1 MQKII
6 VALAVLAMVGASSA
20 FAVGEGKE
28 GTSGAKFLNV
38 GIGARA
44 AAMANAYD
52 PVASG
57 PEAIFWNAAGLVNVE
72 NQGISI
78 SDNEWIADTRMIGA
92 AYARRFG
99 FGTVGFMVSSL
110 MYGDMDV
117 TTVEKPNGTG
127 ETFSAMD
134 MAAGVAMGR
143 RLTDRFSVGGTVK
156 LLRLSFSGDVLSDV
170 DPAMGVAFDVG
181 TQYMTGFRT
190 LRMAIA
196 LQNLGPE
203 LQYGGTYEE
212 LQRNRAEWEL
222 EEYDTFSLPVVVR
235 LGVAYDPM
243 ENMTVVVNAAH
254 PNDGD
259 ETIDFG
265 GEWWPVKAVA
275 VRAGYKVN
283 YDEARFAGGVGFKIS
298 GFRPDL
304 SYTDMGR
311 LGEALK
317 ATLNYDF

>member
-1 MQKII
+1 MRKVLI
-6 VALAVLAMVGASSA
+6 ALAALAMICASCV
-20 FAVGEGKE
+20 FAAGKE

-38 GIGARA
+38 GVGARA
-44 AAMANAYD
+44 AAMADAYD
-52 PVASG
+52 SIASG

-72 NQGISI
+72 NQGISV
-78 SDNEWIADTRMIGA
+78 SDNEWIAETRMVAG

-99 FGTVGFMVSSL
+99 FGTVGFMVQSL
-110 MYGDMDV
+110 MYGTMEE
-117 TTVEKPNGTG
+117 TTVEQPNGTG
-127 ETFSAMD
+127 NEFSAMD
-134 MAAGVAMGR
+134 MSAGVALGR

-156 LLRLSFSGDVLSDV
+156 FVRLAFSDVEGV

-203 LQYGGTYEE
+203 MQYGGTYNE
-212 LQRNRAEWEL
+212 LQRNR
-222 EEYDTFSLPVVVR
+222 EEIEPEEFDSFSLPVVVR
-235 LGVAYDPM
+235 LGVAYDPV
-243 ENMTVVVNAAH
+243 ESMTLCVNAAH

-259 ETIDFG
+259 ETLDFG
-265 GEWWPVKAVA
+265 GEWWPMKVVA
-275 VRAGYKVN
+275 IRGGYKLN
-283 YDEARFAGGVGFKIS
+283 SDEASYTGGVGFKFG

-304 SYTDMGR
+304 SYTSMGR
-311 LGEALK
+311 LGYSLK

>member
-1 MQKII
+1 MRKILI
-6 VALAVLAMVGASSA
+6 VLAALATVYASCA
-20 FAVGEGKE
+20 FAAGKE

-38 GIGARA
+38 GVGARA
-44 AAMANAYD
+44 AAMADAYD
-52 PVASG
+52 PIASG

-72 NQGISI
+72 NQGVTV
-78 SDNEWIADTRMIGA
+78 SDNEWIADTRMVAG

-99 FGTVGFMVSSL
+99 FGTVGFMVESL
-110 MYGDMDV
+110 MYGSMDE
-117 TTVEKPNGTG
+117 TTVKEPNGTG

-134 MAAGVAMGR
+134 MAVGAALGR

-156 LLRLSFSGDVLSDV
+156 FVRLAFSGVEGV

-181 TQYMTGFRT
+181 TQYMTGFRS

-203 LQYGGTYEE
+203 MQYGGTYDE
-212 LQRNRAEWEL
+212 LQRNRTEWEK
-222 EEYDTFSLPVVVR
+222 EEYESFSLPVIVR
-235 LGVAYDPM
+235 LGVAYDPLDS
-243 ENMTVVVNAAH
+243 MTLCVNAAH

-259 ETIDFG
+259 ETLDFG
-265 GEWWPVKAVA
+265 GEWWPHEVVA
-275 VRAGYKVN
+275 IRGGYKVN
-283 YDEARFAGGVGFKIS
+283 YDEAAYTGGVGFWIG

-304 SYTDMGR
+304 SYTSMGR
-311 LGEALK
+311 LKYALR

>member
-1 MQKII
+1 
-6 VALAVLAMVGASSA
+6 
-20 FAVGEGKE
+20 
-28 GTSGAKFLNV
+28 
-38 GIGARA
+38 
-44 AAMANAYD
+44 
-52 PVASG
+52 
-57 PEAIFWNAAGLVNVE
+57 
-72 NQGISI
+72 
-78 SDNEWIADTRMIGA
+78 
-92 AYARRFG
+92 
-99 FGTVGFMVSSL
+99 
-110 MYGDMDV
+110 
-117 TTVEKPNGTG
+117 
-127 ETFSAMD
+127 
-134 MAAGVAMGR
+134 
-143 RLTDRFSVGGTVK
+143 
-156 LLRLSFSGDVLSDV
+156 VLSDV

-212 LQRNRAEWEL
+212 LQRNRADREL
-222 EEYDTFSLPVVVR
+222 EEYTTFSLPVVVR
-235 LGVAYDPM
+235 LGVAYDPL
-243 ENMTVVVNAAH
+243 ESMTLVVNAAH

-283 YDEARFAGGVGFKIS
+283 YDEARFAGGVGFKIG

-311 LGEALK
+311 LKEVLK

>member
-1 MQKII
+1 
-6 VALAVLAMVGASSA
+6 LAMVYASCA
-20 FAVGEGKE
+20 FAAGKE

-38 GIGARA
+38 GVGARA
-44 AAMANAYD
+44 AAMADAYD
-52 PVASG
+52 PIASG

-72 NQGISI
+72 NQGVSI
-78 SDNEWIADTRMIGA
+78 SDNEWIADTRVVAG

-99 FGTVGFMVSSL
+99 FGTVGFMVESL
-110 MYGDMDV
+110 MYGSMDK
-117 TTVEKPNGTG
+117 TTVKEPNGTG

-134 MAAGVAMGR
+134 MAVGAALGR

-156 LLRLSFSGDVLSDV
+156 FVRLAFSGVEGV

-181 TQYMTGFRT
+181 TQYMTGFRS

-203 LQYGGTYEE
+203 MQYGGTYDE
-212 LQRNRAEWEL
+212 LQRNRTEWEK
-222 EEYDTFSLPVVVR
+222 EEYESFSLPVIVR
-235 LGVAYDPM
+235 LGVAYDPLDS
-243 ENMTVVVNAAH
+243 MTVCVNATH

-259 ETIDFG
+259 ETLDFG
-265 GEWWPVKAVA
+265 GEWWPHRVFAI
-275 VRAGYKVN
+275 RGGYKVN
-283 YDEARFAGGVGFKIS
+283 YDEAAYTGGVGFWFG

-304 SYTDMGR
+304 SYTSMGR
-311 LGEALK
+311 LGYALR

>member
-1 MQKII
+1 MRKILI
-6 VALAVLAMVGASSA
+6 ALAALAMVCASCV
-20 FAVGEGKE
+20 FAAGKE

-38 GIGARA
+38 GVGARA
-44 AAMANAYD
+44 AAMADAYD
-52 PVASG
+52 SIASG

-72 NQGISI
+72 NQGISV
-78 SDNEWIADTRMIGA
+78 SDNEWIAETRMVAGS
-92 AYARRFG
+92 YARRFG
-99 FGTVGFMVSSL
+99 FGTVGFMVQSL
-110 MYGDMDV
+110 MYGTMDE

-127 ETFSAMD
+127 NQFSAMD
-134 MAAGVAMGR
+134 MSAGAALGR
-143 RLTDRFSVGGTVK
+143 RLTDRFSVGGAVK
-156 LLRLSFSGDVLSDV
+156 FVRLAFSDVEGV

-203 LQYGGTYEE
+203 MQYGGTYNE
-212 LQRNRAEWEL
+212 LQRNR
-222 EEYDTFSLPVVVR
+222 EETEPEEFDSFSLPVVVR
-235 LGVAYDPM
+235 LGVAYDPV
-243 ENMTVVVNAAH
+243 ESMTLCVNAAH

-265 GEWWPVKAVA
+265 GEWWPMKVVA
-275 VRAGYKVN
+275 IRGGYKLN
-283 YDEARFAGGVGFKIS
+283 YDEAKYTGGVGFKFG

-304 SYTDMGR
+304 SYTSMGR
-311 LGEALK
+311 LGYSLK

>member
-1 MQKII
+1 MRKILI
-6 VALAVLAMVGASSA
+6 ALAALAMVGASCV
-20 FAVGEGKE
+20 FAAGKE

-38 GIGARA
+38 GVGARA
-44 AAMANAYD
+44 AAMADAYD
-52 PVASG
+52 PIASG

-72 NQGISI
+72 NQGISV
-78 SDNEWIADTRMIGA
+78 SDNEWIADTRMVAGS
-92 AYARRFG
+92 YARRFG
-99 FGTVGFMVSSL
+99 FGTVGFMVQSL
-110 MYGDMDV
+110 MYGTMEE
-117 TTVEKPNGTG
+117 TTVKEPNGTG
-127 ETFSAMD
+127 REFSAMD
-134 MAAGVAMGR
+134 MSVGAALGR

-156 LLRLSFSGDVLSDV
+156 LVRLAFSDVEGV

-212 LQRNRAEWEL
+212 LQRNREEVEL
-222 EEYDTFSLPVVVR
+222 EEFDSFSLPVVVR
-235 LGVAYDPM
+235 LGVAYDPV
-243 ENMTVVVNAAH
+243 ESMTLCVNAAH

-259 ETIDFG
+259 ETLDFG
-265 GEWWPVKAVA
+265 GEWWPMKMVA
-275 VRAGYKVN
+275 IRGGYKLN
-283 YDEARFAGGVGFKIS
+283 YDEAKYTGGVGFKFS

-304 SYTDMGR
+304 SYTSMGR
-311 LGEALK
+311 LGYSLK

>member
-1 MQKII
+1 
-6 VALAVLAMVGASSA
+6 
-20 FAVGEGKE
+20 
-28 GTSGAKFLNV
+28 
-38 GIGARA
+38 
-44 AAMANAYD
+44 MADAYD
-52 PVASG
+52 PIASG
-57 PEAIFWNAAGLVNVE
+57 PEAIFWNSAGLVNVE

-78 SDNEWIADTRMIGA
+78 SDNEWIAETRMVGA

-99 FGTVGFMVSSL
+99 FGTLGFMVSSL

-117 TTVEKPNGTG
+117 TTVEKPDGTD

-134 MAAGVAMGR
+134 MAAGVALGR

-156 LLRLSFSGDVLSDV
+156 FLRMSFSGDVLSDV

-212 LQRNRAEWEL
+212 LQRTRVTAEK
-222 EEYDTFSLPVVVR
+222 EEYASFSLPVVVR
-235 LGVAYDPM
+235 LGVAYDPL

-265 GEWWPVKAVA
+265 GEWWPIKVVA

-283 YDEARFAGGVGFKIS
+283 YDEARFAGGVGFKIA

-311 LGEALK
+311 LGQALK